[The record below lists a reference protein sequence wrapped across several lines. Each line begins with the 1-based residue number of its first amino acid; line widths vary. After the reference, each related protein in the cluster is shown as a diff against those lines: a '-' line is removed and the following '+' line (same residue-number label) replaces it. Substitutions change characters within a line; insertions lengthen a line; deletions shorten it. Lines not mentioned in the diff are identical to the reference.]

1 MRGTLLVLA
10 LALLGIFPGT
20 AGAQVFL
27 SQQEALRLAF
37 PAPLQ
42 VERKTAYLSGKQLAA
57 ARQLAGRGVPVEGGV
72 VTYYVGMKGSTPV
85 GVAYF
90 DVHRVRT
97 LPEVVMVVVT
107 PDARVER
114 TEILKFS
121 EPPQYRAPEGWL
133 RQLRGKG
140 LDDRLS
146 LKGGVANMTGATLTS
161 EALVRASRRVL
172 ALHRVIQPFAAP
184 AAGAR

>member
-1 MRGTLLVLA
+1 MRSALLVLA
-10 LALLGIFPGT
+10 LALPGILPGT

-27 SQQEALRLAF
+27 SQQEALQVAF
-37 PAPLQ
+37 PAPLR
-42 VERKTAYLSGKQLAA
+42 VERKTAYLSPRQLDA

-72 VTYYVGMKGSTPV
+72 VTYYVGMRGSTPV

-114 TEILKFS
+114 VEVLKFA
-121 EPPQYRAPEGWL
+121 EPPQYKAPDGWI
-133 RQLRGKG
+133 RQIEGKG
-140 LDDRLS
+140 LDNRLS

-161 EALVRASRRVL
+161 VALVNASRRVL
-172 ALHRVIQPFAAP
+172 ALHRVIQPLAAP